1 MAPAERKEDMR
12 SLSIA
17 QTDGFFF
24 LWEGGGGC
32 WGGVW
37 LLGLGVDGKLPLH
50 INRFV
55 TLMSLHCSSSRM
67 GRYMKLQEP

>member
-24 LWEGGGGC
+24 LWEGGGGVGVGFGC
-32 WGGVW
+32 WDWGWMGSYHCTSID
-37 LLGLGVDGKLPLH
+37 L
-50 INRFV
+50 
-55 TLMSLHCSSSRM
+55 SL
-67 GRYMKLQEP
+67 

>member
-24 LWEGGGGC
+24 LWEGGGVLG
-32 WGGVW
+32 WGLVVGIGGGW
-37 LLGLGVDGKLPLH
+37 EATIAH
-50 INRFV
+50 
-55 TLMSLHCSSSRM
+55 
-67 GRYMKLQEP
+67 Q